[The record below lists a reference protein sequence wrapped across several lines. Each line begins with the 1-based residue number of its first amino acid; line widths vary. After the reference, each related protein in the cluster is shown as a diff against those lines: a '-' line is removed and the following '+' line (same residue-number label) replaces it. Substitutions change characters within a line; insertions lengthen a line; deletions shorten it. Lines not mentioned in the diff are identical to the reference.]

1 MAKAVRE
8 SDIRMRVR
16 QSLVSEARARFLASD
31 QSTGSRAPEDPTNR
45 SRGRADG
52 KSETSG
58 GAMARLQQQL
68 MTAEVGDTFYLTF
81 ILSNMK
87 GVSGQRAKTIDPTGR
102 PVLQYTTDLY
112 DLYRDMALGTNEF
125 FSADDVMRSQTSAE
139 RNSKLL
145 QSDISSQIAAGDKMV
160 TRGLQTIAGIQNNR
174 IQDLTTD
181 MSEITAGTMTPANA
195 LMLLFGARRAPAT
208 AAGGTAQSTITNT
221 PSAIDTRSKPIFM
234 PPGNLP
240 DITQKLSSEDT
251 TPAERTR
258 IINSIRSAVYGGR
271 IPLSDRTAREER
283 ALVNAALIASVGA
296 VLYRAGRPENGGI
309 KVAGAGRAYVEKH
322 ERTST
327 LIQRVARMTP
337 QRVADLFT
345 GEVSGEGAGGPGQG
359 FTEDARRTAAQIL
372 IGTCATDCNFPEA
385 RADINLQPGEA
396 LAMMEKAGVPCSILM
411 HRVELLLSALEI
423 RYRRDETT
431 GVMAP
436 IMTPGGGPLTRAMM
450 LLSGAMPA
458 GRAQGSA
465 GAVIAWANHFDPEE
479 AISLARSVRSAR
491 PVPQAA
497 GHAAG
502 SRFDSHYDERVS
514 KMVSALRALPSG
526 SSPSEIQS
534 AMSSAVPDASREEQQ
549 TAMRFVRDMGS
560 IRSTHRT
567 PEGAASFLSLSSRR
581 EHESYNMARS
591 YLSSGRNARQVVE
604 EMRSLT
610 MGQKAEDAIYKYLL
624 EPLQYG
630 VTMRCVGHSVAPQFS
645 VKSLDAAEQGD
656 GSQTLR
662 EFPVFDVKAEEPR
675 QSAINK
681 IQDPEVIQRLYMSAN
696 AFGKESKGVSYQSV
710 AETGVAPDEGGGT
723 KYARGPGS
731 PRPDISCTMVS
742 IPNFEEALNGDKTYS
757 QEVSEA
763 LESGT
768 IILDGDLTVPYI
780 EKVTASY
787 KQVGPDFID
796 TMERKLDGRLR
807 PRNVTL
813 QLMSAVKAKGEAG
826 PIRVVSSAGIGRGFG
841 PGGINAQVVEK
852 FDVTGRTVLDP
863 LSANP
868 FREDVKDAIEKLRM
882 MTFERP
888 LLDQIPLTQAMLDF
902 QSILN
907 SSHNKSDDDFA
918 SLVNARA
925 AARGL
930 SSIRDELQRIAS
942 RQVRTREV
950 TNLQQ
955 RNLPANLRRT
965 ARALADTAVSSDSP
979 DTVSAS
985 AGYAMKIAELLDTQL
1000 SSDRKPGIKRAS
1012 PVVIAALYTRPDGDE
1027 EDERPATSK
1036 ADIIARG
1043 VSGSATTSALGG
1055 VIEIAS
1061 EAAGKAL
1068 LDLSSLQID
1077 RLIRVA
1083 QRGTARSTEEIQ
1095 IHGIEESAAATDF
1108 MESLRA
1114 TSNEFTEVHDTMPEH
1129 LSLAAISSL
1138 IAREYRDI
1146 VGSIERNSDLDPA
1159 DFTPLTTATADGLTA
1174 LDSAVN
1180 LRGSTKE
1187 SLIDL
1192 CVRANAARRG
1202 KKVTPSRA
1210 KAVREVAGKYYDL
1223 LIRVKDEMVGDYDI
1237 DQMIE
1242 DTSEILESTLGLY
1255 ISMVSLIEDAT
1266 RSLSVGERH
1275 DAKLREAK
1283 QEAERINRDL
1293 KALDELFNTLAVELR
1308 ANLDDGDAAPV
1319 SNGIRCAIII
1329 SQELGPGGAGA
1340 LAKFIDKAYEHYAGL
1355 SEIAREK
1362 LIPIVVGSTMGPMSR
1377 AANVPV
1383 PPDPMKN
1390 IRAREQQERVTEDT
1404 PSATAVI
1411 DDRMRDELSITPTQ
1425 ARIVKAF
1432 IKGQSVGDTSVVDLA
1447 ALTTDPYGAAKR
1459 IIVNIL
1465 SSTGGERR
1473 ETADQNFASTL
1484 RNAMFPLVSSAGVRA
1499 ALRLPDDPT
1508 AAATLNEMVDLET
1521 ALKSMKDEIETA
1533 LESLQRLLEIALNRR
1548 NPEEARKAQL
1558 AIIAC
1563 GEVLGVSPTDT
1574 ARTGGAP
1581 RTRPPTVGTGPSPS
1595 DVGARPA
1602 ASSAPASGEEVYEI
1616 PVPPRASTRGFS
1628 RSVSRDTTPTAYRG
1642 VAPAEGPGGRQG
1654 VEDIATRATTLK
1666 DILSAHP
1673 ELGKMTLEQ
1682 LTVTSIDAQGD
1693 PYERLRSLLP
1703 LIADDY
1709 VTLSR
1714 KVAAY
1719 TLGRASG
1726 DAERRT
1732 AEAEAEGEA
1741 KGELPSL
1748 IASSVPGMIASMQRA
1763 ISKVSGRAPP
1773 VEQAMPATPT
1783 PTPAP
1788 PPTPV
1793 EPKRAS
1799 AGLARVRMMEL
1810 LNNRDN
1816 LIKRSEDPGIARGVI
1831 EMLTSIIRD
1840 NGGEITDAEVE
1851 EMVEARG
1858 RKETVEK
1865 LFQKLAA
1872 LAPKSV

>member
-1 MAKAVRE
+1 
-8 SDIRMRVR
+8 
-16 QSLVSEARARFLASD
+16 
-31 QSTGSRAPEDPTNR
+31 
-45 SRGRADG
+45 
-52 KSETSG
+52 
-58 GAMARLQQQL
+58 
-68 MTAEVGDTFYLTF
+68 
-81 ILSNMK
+81 
-87 GVSGQRAKTIDPTGR
+87 
-102 PVLQYTTDLY
+102 
-112 DLYRDMALGTNEF
+112 
-125 FSADDVMRSQTSAE
+125 
-139 RNSKLL
+139 
-145 QSDISSQIAAGDKMV
+145 
-160 TRGLQTIAGIQNNR
+160 
-174 IQDLTTD
+174 
-181 MSEITAGTMTPANA
+181 
-195 LMLLFGARRAPAT
+195 
-208 AAGGTAQSTITNT
+208 
-221 PSAIDTRSKPIFM
+221 
-234 PPGNLP
+234 
-240 DITQKLSSEDT
+240 
-251 TPAERTR
+251 
-258 IINSIRSAVYGGR
+258 
-271 IPLSDRTAREER
+271 
-283 ALVNAALIASVGA
+283 
-296 VLYRAGRPENGGI
+296 
-309 KVAGAGRAYVEKH
+309 
-322 ERTST
+322 
-327 LIQRVARMTP
+327 
-337 QRVADLFT
+337 
-345 GEVSGEGAGGPGQG
+345 
-359 FTEDARRTAAQIL
+359 
-372 IGTCATDCNFPEA
+372 
-385 RADINLQPGEA
+385 
-396 LAMMEKAGVPCSILM
+396 
-411 HRVELLLSALEI
+411 
-423 RYRRDETT
+423 
-431 GVMAP
+431 
-436 IMTPGGGPLTRAMM
+436 
-450 LLSGAMPA
+450 
-458 GRAQGSA
+458 
-465 GAVIAWANHFDPEE
+465 
-479 AISLARSVRSAR
+479 
-491 PVPQAA
+491 
-497 GHAAG
+497 
-502 SRFDSHYDERVS
+502 
-514 KMVSALRALPSG
+514 
-526 SSPSEIQS
+526 
-534 AMSSAVPDASREEQQ
+534 MSSAVPDASPEEQKTAQ
-549 TAMRFVRDMGS
+549 KTAMRFVKEMGS

-696 AFGKESKGVSYQSV
+696 AFGKESKGVSYQKV

-955 RNLPANLRRT
+955 RNLPTSLKRT

-1095 IHGIEESAAATDF
+1095 VRGIEESAAATDF

-1159 DFTPLTTATADGLTA
+1159 DFTPLTTATADGLTT
-1174 LDSAVN
+1174 LDTAVN

-1192 CVRANAARRG
+1192 CVRANAARVG
-1202 KKVTPSRA
+1202 KKVTPARA

-1223 LIRVKDEMVGDYDI
+1223 LIRVKDEMVGAYDI

-1242 DTSEILESTLGLY
+1242 DTSEILETTLGLY
-1255 ISMVSLIEDAT
+1255 ISMDSLIEDAT
-1266 RSLSVGERH
+1266 RSLSVGERY

-1283 QEAERINRDL
+1283 QESERINRDL

-1329 SQELGPGGAGA
+1329 SQELGPGGAGT
-1340 LAKFIDKAYEHYAGL
+1340 LAKFINKAYEHYTGL

-1362 LIPIVVGSTMGPMSR
+1362 LIPIVVGSTMGSMSR

-1404 PSATAVI
+1404 LSATAVI

-1563 GEVLGVSPTDT
+1563 GEVLGVNPTDT
-1574 ARTGGAP
+1574 TRTGGAP

-1602 ASSAPASGEEVYEI
+1602 ASSAPASGKDVIEI
-1616 PVPPRASTRGFS
+1616 DAPPEASTREFS
-1628 RSVSRDTTPTAYRG
+1628 RKAMRSVSRDATPTAYRG

-1682 LTVTSIDAQGD
+1682 LTVTSIDTQGD

-1719 TLGRASG
+1719 ALGRASG

-1748 IASSVPGMIASMQRA
+1748 IASNVPGIIASMQRA

-1788 PPTPV
+1788 RPTPV

-1799 AGLARVRMMEL
+1799 AGLTREGRTLLDRSSYIIDEAGKNVEFATTAVKELTRV
-1810 LNNRDN
+1810 
-1816 LIKRSEDPGIARGVI
+1816 
-1831 EMLTSIIRD
+1831 IRES
-1840 NGGEITDAEVE
+1840 GGNITDAEVE

-1858 RKETVEK
+1858 RVETVKE

>member
-1 MAKAVRE
+1 
-8 SDIRMRVR
+8 
-16 QSLVSEARARFLASD
+16 
-31 QSTGSRAPEDPTNR
+31 
-45 SRGRADG
+45 
-52 KSETSG
+52 
-58 GAMARLQQQL
+58 
-68 MTAEVGDTFYLTF
+68 
-81 ILSNMK
+81 
-87 GVSGQRAKTIDPTGR
+87 
-102 PVLQYTTDLY
+102 
-112 DLYRDMALGTNEF
+112 
-125 FSADDVMRSQTSAE
+125 
-139 RNSKLL
+139 
-145 QSDISSQIAAGDKMV
+145 
-160 TRGLQTIAGIQNNR
+160 
-174 IQDLTTD
+174 
-181 MSEITAGTMTPANA
+181 
-195 LMLLFGARRAPAT
+195 
-208 AAGGTAQSTITNT
+208 
-221 PSAIDTRSKPIFM
+221 
-234 PPGNLP
+234 
-240 DITQKLSSEDT
+240 
-251 TPAERTR
+251 
-258 IINSIRSAVYGGR
+258 
-271 IPLSDRTAREER
+271 
-283 ALVNAALIASVGA
+283 
-296 VLYRAGRPENGGI
+296 
-309 KVAGAGRAYVEKH
+309 
-322 ERTST
+322 
-327 LIQRVARMTP
+327 
-337 QRVADLFT
+337 
-345 GEVSGEGAGGPGQG
+345 
-359 FTEDARRTAAQIL
+359 
-372 IGTCATDCNFPEA
+372 
-385 RADINLQPGEA
+385 
-396 LAMMEKAGVPCSILM
+396 
-411 HRVELLLSALEI
+411 
-423 RYRRDETT
+423 
-431 GVMAP
+431 
-436 IMTPGGGPLTRAMM
+436 
-450 LLSGAMPA
+450 
-458 GRAQGSA
+458 
-465 GAVIAWANHFDPEE
+465 
-479 AISLARSVRSAR
+479 
-491 PVPQAA
+491 
-497 GHAAG
+497 
-502 SRFDSHYDERVS
+502 
-514 KMVSALRALPSG
+514 
-526 SSPSEIQS
+526 
-534 AMSSAVPDASREEQQ
+534 
-549 TAMRFVRDMGS
+549 
-560 IRSTHRT
+560 
-567 PEGAASFLSLSSRR
+567 
-581 EHESYNMARS
+581 
-591 YLSSGRNARQVVE
+591 
-604 EMRSLT
+604 
-610 MGQKAEDAIYKYLL
+610 
-624 EPLQYG
+624 
-630 VTMRCVGHSVAPQFS
+630 
-645 VKSLDAAEQGD
+645 
-656 GSQTLR
+656 
-662 EFPVFDVKAEEPR
+662 
-675 QSAINK
+675 
-681 IQDPEVIQRLYMSAN
+681 
-696 AFGKESKGVSYQSV
+696 
-710 AETGVAPDEGGGT
+710 
-723 KYARGPGS
+723 
-731 PRPDISCTMVS
+731 
-742 IPNFEEALNGDKTYS
+742 
-757 QEVSEA
+757 
-763 LESGT
+763 
-768 IILDGDLTVPYI
+768 
-780 EKVTASY
+780 
-787 KQVGPDFID
+787 
-796 TMERKLDGRLR
+796 MERKLDGRLR

-950 TNLQQ
+950 ANLQQ
-955 RNLPANLRRT
+955 RNLPASLKRI

-985 AGYAMKIAELLDTQL
+985 AGYAMRIAELLDTQL
-1000 SSDRKPGIKRAS
+1000 SSDRKPGIKRVS

-1095 IHGIEESAAATDF
+1095 VRGIEESAAATDF

-1159 DFTPLTTATADGLTA
+1159 DFTPLTTATADGLTS

-1192 CVRANAARRG
+1192 CVRANAARVG
-1202 KKVTPSRA
+1202 KKVTPARA

-1223 LIRVKDEMVGDYDI
+1223 LIRVKDEMVGAYDI

-1242 DTSEILESTLGLY
+1242 DTSEILETTLGLY
-1255 ISMVSLIEDAT
+1255 ISMDSLIEDAT
-1266 RSLSVGERH
+1266 RSLSVGERY
-1275 DAKLREAK
+1275 DARLREAK

-1329 SQELGPGGAGA
+1329 SQELGPGGAGT
-1340 LAKFIDKAYEHYAGL
+1340 LAKFINKAYEHYTGL

-1362 LIPIVVGSTMGPMSR
+1362 LIPIVVGSTMGSMSR

-1390 IRAREQQERVTEDT
+1390 IRAREQQERVTEDR
-1404 PSATAVI
+1404 PSAIAVI

-1533 LESLQRLLEIALNRR
+1533 LESLKRLLEIALNNRR

-1563 GEVLGVSPTDT
+1563 GEVLGVIPTDT

-1595 DVGARPA
+1595 AVGARPA
-1602 ASSAPASGEEVYEI
+1602 ASSAPTSGEDVIEI
-1616 PVPPRASTRGFS
+1616 IDEPPEASTRRFS
-1628 RSVSRDTTPTAYRG
+1628 REAMSSVSRVTTPTAYRG

-1682 LTVTSIDAQGD
+1682 LTVTSIDSQGD

-1788 PPTPV
+1788 PPTPGV
-1793 EPKRAS
+1793 PRRAS

-1810 LNNRDN
+1810 LNNSDT
-1816 LIKRSEDPGIARGVI
+1816 LIKRSEDPDIARGAI
-1831 EMLTSIIRD
+1831 KMLTSTIRD
-1840 NGGEITDAEVE
+1840 NGGKITDEEVE
-1851 EMVEARG
+1851 EMVDARG
-1858 RKETVEK
+1858 GKGTVEE